1 MTGKDHL
8 MDDIIDPKELRKEAH
23 FRRLKSRN
31 PICVI
36 CGYDNS
42 PAALEYAHVIPRQF
56 GVGDGG
62 AICRNCHRELTET
75 EIGLGFAPETE
86 DRELEQVGR
95 YVLALGE
102 WLELIARTLKHYGAL
117 LLKRAR
123 QAPRSTEAADASQ
136 GENDS

>member
-1 MTGKDHL
+1 
-8 MDDIIDPKELRKEAH
+8 MDDIIDPKELRKEGH

-62 AICRNCHRELTET
+62 AVCRNCHRELTET
-75 EIGLGFAPETE
+75 EIGLGFTPQAE
-86 DRELEQVGR
+86 DRELEQAGR

-102 WLELIARTLKHYGAL
+102 WLEIIARNLKHFGASL
-117 LLKRAR
+117 LQRVETTPA
-123 QAPRSTEAADASQ
+123 QSE
-136 GENDS
+136 GEQ

>member
-1 MTGKDHL
+1 
-8 MDDIIDPKELRKEAH
+8 MDNIIDPKELRKEAH

-42 PAALEYAHVIPRQF
+42 PAALEYAHVTPRQF

-62 AICRNCHRELTET
+62 AVCRNCHRELTET
-75 EIGLGFAPETE
+75 EIGLGFTPQAE
-86 DRELEQVGR
+86 DRELEQAGR

-102 WLELIARTLKHYGAL
+102 WLEIIARTLKHFGASL
-117 LLKRAR
+117 LQRVETIPAQSEGK
-123 QAPRSTEAADASQ
+123 Q
-136 GENDS
+136 

>member
-1 MTGKDHL
+1 MTGKEHL
-8 MDDIIDPKELRKEAH
+8 MDNIIDPKDLRKEAH

-31 PICVI
+31 PVCVI

-62 AICRNCHRELTET
+62 AVCRNCHRELTET
-75 EIGLGFAPETE
+75 EIGLGFTPQAE
-86 DRELEQVGR
+86 DRELEQAGR

-102 WLELIARTLKHYGAL
+102 WLEIIARTLKHFGAFL
-117 LLKRAR
+117 LQRV
-123 QAPRSTEAADASQ
+123 DAVPAQSE
-136 GENDS
+136 GTR

>member
-1 MTGKDHL
+1 
-8 MDDIIDPKELRKEAH
+8 MDNIIDPKELRKEAH

-62 AICRNCHRELTET
+62 AVCRNCHRELTET
-75 EIGLGFAPETE
+75 EIGLGFTPHAE
-86 DRELEQVGR
+86 DRELEQAGR

-102 WLELIARTLKHYGAL
+102 WLEIIARTLKHFGASL
-117 LLKRAR
+117 LQRIESIPA
-123 QAPRSTEAADASQ
+123 QSE
-136 GENDS
+136 GEK